1 MEGGAWQPTLVFL
14 SGESHGQRSLARY
27 SPWSHKESDTTEETE
42 HNIAHTKYI
51 SFLIF
56 LLDSYSCYN
65 RVPQLGGLKKHRNLS
80 CHSSGD

>member
-1 MEGGAWQPTLVFL
+1 MDRGAWQATVPGVTKSQTHLKRQH
-14 SGESHGQRSLARY
+14 S
-27 SPWSHKESDTTEETE
+27 
-42 HNIAHTKYI
+42 IAHTKYHI

-65 RVPQLGGLKKHRNLS
+65 RVPQLGGFKKKHRNLS